1 MDIADFHQIHK
12 GQTCLLV
19 GNGANLHKTPPEWFD
34 YPAFGLNTI
43 HKYEGWK
50 PNYYT
55 AVDVRVMRE
64 FGKDIVEKY
73 ADIPK
78 FIPRP
83 NLDAWQ
89 GPNFY
94 RFLFRPG
101 SLWPKRQQ
109 ALWPSD
115 LLGAD
120 GISYSN
126 IMTVAMQLAYFMGF
140 ITLLMIGV
148 EHKKGYG
155 QVHFWG
161 QDRGMPDYPP
171 VDDWLKAY
179 EILVRG
185 MAEQGVKILNIS
197 ENTYVPETIIPRA
210 DWKQYAKG
218 EILAGLPG

>member
-1 MDIADFHQIHK
+1 M
-12 GQTCLLV
+12 
-19 GNGANLHKTPPEWFD
+19 GNGPNLKLTPPEWFD
-34 YPAFGLNTI
+34 LPAFGMNTI

-50 PNYYT
+50 PTYYT
-55 AVDVRVMRE
+55 AVDSRVMRE

-83 NLDAWQ
+83 NLDEWK

-109 ALWPSD
+109 ALWPSG
-115 LLGAD
+115 LMTED

-126 IMTVAMQLAYFMGF
+126 VMTVAMQIAYHMGF
-140 ITLLMIGV
+140 STMLIIGMH
-148 EHKKGYG
+148 HKPLWGRE
-155 QVHFWG
+155 HFWG
-161 QDRGMPDYPP
+161 SDNGMPGIPP
-171 VDDWLKAY
+171 VNDWLKAY
-179 EILVRG
+179 EILVQG

-197 ENTYVPETIIPRA
+197 EDTFVPETIIPRA
-210 DWKQYAKG
+210 DWREYAKS
-218 EILAGLPG
+218 EVLAGLPGRGN